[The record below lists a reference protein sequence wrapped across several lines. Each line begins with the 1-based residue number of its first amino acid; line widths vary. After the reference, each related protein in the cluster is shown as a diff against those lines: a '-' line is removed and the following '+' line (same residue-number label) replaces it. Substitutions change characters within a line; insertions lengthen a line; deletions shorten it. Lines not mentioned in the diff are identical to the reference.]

1 MANMAAGSRWEA
13 SQELFDGED
22 IDAANDRLAILAIAA
37 DAARAEFLLGIAD
50 SIEH

>member
-1 MANMAAGSRWEA
+1 MANLAAGSRWEA

-22 IDAANDRLAILAIAA
+22 IDAA
-37 DAARAEFLLGIAD
+37 RAEFLLGIAD